1 MKFIYLH
8 IFSVLL
14 FLSSCKDQ
22 LNFQT
27 TDSGLEYAFVEENT
41 SNLLPKVGD
50 GLVVDMKFYWN
61 DSLLFDTREVAL
73 DYRIQLSES
82 PRDGSIY
89 EGFAMMHIGDS
100 AIFKV
105 DAYEFYQL
113 TSAIP
118 SPDCIH
124 KGDKLVFY
132 VRLINIMTA
141 EDIQREFDRIER
153 MKLKNEQDLLNDY
166 LTSNDIDLDAKGSGI
181 YINKIKKGTG
191 KTPQIGD
198 SITLHYEG
206 TLINNEPFDSSIM
219 RGEPFSFV
227 YGDSTLIKGWTEGIG
242 MMKEGG
248 KATIIIPSNL
258 AYGARGVGEVIPPY
272 STVIFEITLLKVKRN

>member
-1 MKFIYLH
+1 MKIIYLQ
-8 IFSVLL
+8 IFAVLL
-14 FLSSCKDQ
+14 FFSSCKNQ

-27 TDSGLEYAFVEENT
+27 TESGLEYAFVEENDT
-41 SNLLPKVGD
+41 NLLPKIGD

-61 DSLLFDTREVAL
+61 DSLLFNTREVAL
-73 DYRIQLSES
+73 DYRIHLIES
-82 PRDGSIY
+82 AHDGSIY

-100 AIFKV
+100 AIFKI
-105 DAYEFYQL
+105 DAYKFYQL
-113 TSAIP
+113 TSALP

-124 KGDKLVFY
+124 KGDKLIFY

-141 EDIQREFDRIER
+141 EDIQREFERIQR

-166 LTSNDIDLDAKGSGI
+166 LISNDVDLEVKGSGI
-181 YINKIKKGTG
+181 YINEIKKGTG

-219 RGEPFSFV
+219 RGKPFSFV
-227 YGDSTLIKGWTEGIG
+227 FGDSSLMKGWTEGIG
-242 MMKEGG
+242 MMQEGG

-258 AYGARGVGEVIPPY
+258 AYGERGVGEVIPPY
-272 STVIFEITLLKVKRN
+272 STVIFEINLLKVKRN